1 MGVGE
6 EAEGPVNESFGLPKV
21 KLKVMGE
28 LGSFLVEEGLENG
41 IDFALKLK
49 SWKKPLVTEA
59 RRSAT
64 GWLLPEPCRRS
75 SLHVCWPMNP
85 FPSGRL
91 ALG

>member
-28 LGSFLVEEGLENG
+28 LGSFLVQEGLENG
-41 IDFALKLK
+41 IDFALK
-49 SWKKPLVTEA
+49 
-59 RRSAT
+59 
-64 GWLLPEPCRRS
+64 RS